1 MAQTETTSARFR
13 AAIVAIAPAV
23 LLAGFVFHPF
33 IGMGPPDPASV
44 AVAVVADTTLWGL
57 AHLTVSMGSGLAILA
72 FLAIRSYLREAG
84 EERWSA
90 PAVPFIVIGSTLFA
104 VLPGMEFAPLAAAA
118 TSGDVQAA
126 QAALIPWFVPV
137 LVTGAVSFGLGV
149 LGFARGIARSGVLSP
164 RLTWLVVGALAV
176 MAAARFVPV
185 SAVQFYVQGAAGIVG
200 LWPLAYTMWTQ
211 PVARATGQPRVM
223 PAT

>member
-1 MAQTETTSARFR
+1 MSTMTSARLR
-13 AAIVAIAPAV
+13 AAIVALAPAV
-23 LLAGFVFHPF
+23 LLVGFVSHPD
-33 IGMGPPDPASV
+33 IGLGPPDPAAV
-44 AVAVVADTTLWGL
+44 AVAVVSDPTRWGL
-57 AHLTVSMGSGLAILA
+57 AHLTVSVGSGLTVLA

-118 TSGDVQAA
+118 TGGDVRAA
-126 QAALIPWFVPV
+126 QAALLPWFVPI
-137 LVTGAVSFGLGV
+137 LLTGAVSFALGV
-149 LGFARGIARSGVLSP
+149 VGFAMGIARSGVLSP

-176 MAAARFVPV
+176 VAAARFVPL
-185 SAVQFYVQGAAGIVG
+185 SAVQFYVQSAAGIMAM
-200 LWPLAYTMWTQ
+200 WPLAYAMWRH
-211 PVARATGQPRVM
+211 PEARTVGEARPL